1 MSENKGYDLYNNP
14 MVTSAINSLSPEEI
28 EQYKRI
34 GEYMY
39 NSIDYKEVGMV
50 SNVKPQ
56 NTKDTLLYAEIS
68 LKSGLSPFDLS
79 KDELTSL
86 IEKYGEKWYE
96 RFEYTM
102 DEVPPNPVSLAPP
115 TITRQQLRAIER
127 KMKKLEKS
135 KRS

>member
-14 MVTSAINSLSPEEI
+14 MVKSAMNSLSPDEI

-50 SNVKPQ
+50 TNVRPQ
-56 NTKDTLLYAEIS
+56 NVKDTLLYAETS

-96 RFEYTM
+96 RFNYTI
-102 DEVPPNPVSLAPP
+102 DEVPPNPMSIAPP

-127 KMKKLEKS
+127 KMKKLEKRT
-135 KRS
+135 K